1 MEATLTQVSLS
12 QRINWRMV
20 IFFLII
26 GTMIGYPVYQF
37 VHEAVTGGISNAGG
51 GYTHVELKAMSGF
64 LFDQNNGTINDVP
77 AKWRELDGKKVV
89 MEGEMWAAQS
99 AGQYVSGYQLC
110 YSIAKCCFSGPP
122 QVQHFVNSRAI
133 EGKKLEYYGGL
144 VQVKGVLHVKVKKE
158 AGKVQSVFD
167 MDVESVEPVQ

>member
-1 MEATLTQVSLS
+1 
-12 QRINWRMV
+12 MV

-37 VHEAVTGGISNAGG
+37 VHESVTGGISNAGG
-51 GYTHVELKAMSGF
+51 GYTHIELKAMSGF

-89 MEGEMWAAQS
+89 MEGEVAPTRE
-99 AGQYVSGYQLC
+99 AGPYLTAFQLC
-110 YSIAKCCFSGPP
+110 YSIAKCCYSGPP
-122 QVQHFVNSRAI
+122 QVQHFVNSRATG
-133 EGKKLEYYGGL
+133 GKKFESLYGL
-144 VQVKGVLHVKVKKE
+144 VQVKGVLHVNVKKE

-167 MDVESVEPVQ
+167 MDVESVEAVQ